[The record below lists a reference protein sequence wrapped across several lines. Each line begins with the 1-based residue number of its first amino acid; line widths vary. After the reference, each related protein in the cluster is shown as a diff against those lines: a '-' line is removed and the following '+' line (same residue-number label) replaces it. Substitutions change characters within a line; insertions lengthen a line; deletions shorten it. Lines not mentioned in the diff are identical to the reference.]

1 MRLILLFFSLVLIPL
16 LQAMTAPF
24 DTLLLETPS
33 VASIRYTVDG
43 IETRLSLPLQ
53 TAATVGQ
60 LNVEKSVE
68 LLDPDNYRVAY
79 AFTPLKDTVVMQHLE
94 LQYEMD
100 LQQQVMLAEGF
111 QCWSTTKEL
120 GPHSRLSAIPSVVSW
135 ITQFNLQG
143 DYDFFNYSGRPG
155 HIHSTGYTY
164 LRNTKSNRIVFF
176 GSLSE
181 SSGYT
186 YYKAD
191 LNSNTF
197 SVYKDIQGK
206 QLGQGETLRIELLVA
221 QRDASRDLRSIWERY
236 ADHFDPKHAFRHP
249 RHLTGWSSWY
259 NFYERVT
266 EDDVLSSLMAFKQHK
281 YPIDVFQIDDGF
293 EQQIGDWLDVDP
305 IKFPRGMKALADDI
319 KKQGYIPGIWLA
331 PFAVGFKSKIVKQHP
346 DWLLKHPD
354 GSLVVAGPNW
364 GGFYAIDIYNNEACQ
379 YLAHV
384 FDEVI
389 DVWGYQLLK
398 LDFIFAAAMIPR
410 LGKSR
415 GEILWDAMDLI
426 VKWTHKRALLLASG
440 VALPSTWGRFEYS
453 RVSSDAS
460 PWWDHSVLRLANVR
474 ERVATNNAIT
484 STLNR
489 WAMGSTVFG
498 SDPDVFFVRSNNN
511 KLTKE
516 EKHTLLAINI
526 VFGQLTL
533 MSDNVNLY
541 DKQEHKLY
549 SSIFPKPEASVL
561 DVVPVGNDVY
571 QATYAC
577 YGREYMLITNLSPLP
592 VTAQLPLGED
602 GNYEYFFERSNVLI
616 SGSRVDWLPS
626 QSHIF
631 LKSHETRAFMK
642 TAANKDAFMGSTG
655 HIVPGSEI
663 EQLTQDDQGVVH
675 ITLRKPHM
683 SKKNRIYLK
692 LESNNSDLPSVYVD
706 GQLAS
711 HVERVVWNE
720 HISVAKVII
729 FE

>member
-1 MRLILLFFSLVLIPL
+1 
-16 LQAMTAPF
+16 MTTPYE
-24 DTLLLETPS
+24 TLLLDTPS
-33 VASIRYTVDG
+33 IANIKYTVNG
-43 IETRLSLPLQ
+43 IETSLSLPLEMI
-53 TAATVGQ
+53 ATIGQ
-60 LNVEKSVE
+60 LQVEKTVK
-68 LLDPDNYRVAY
+68 LLDPNNYEVVY
-79 AFTPLKDTVVMQHLE
+79 EFKPLESQVFMKHLE
-94 LQYEMD
+94 IEYEMN

-120 GPHSRLSAIPSVVSW
+120 GPHNRLSAIPKVVSW
-135 ITQFNLQG
+135 VTQFNLQG
-143 DYDFFNYSGRPG
+143 DYDFFDYSGQPG

-164 LRNTKSNRIVFF
+164 LRNTKSNNIVFF
-176 GSLSE
+176 GSVSE
-181 SSGYT
+181 ESGYT

-191 LNSNTF
+191 FNTGKF
-197 SVYKDIQGK
+197 SLYKDIEGK
-206 QLGQGETLRIELLVA
+206 KLEKGETLRIKLYVA
-221 QRDASRDLRSIWERY
+221 QRDNTQDLRTIWEQY
-236 ADHFDPKHAFRHP
+236 ADYYDPKHEFRNP

-266 EDDVLSSLMAFKQHK
+266 EDDVISSLIAFKQHK

-293 EQQIGDWLDVDP
+293 EQQIGDWLDVDS
-305 IKFPRGMKALADDI
+305 IKFPRGMKVLADDI
-319 KKQGYIPGIWLA
+319 KKQNYIPGIWLA
-331 PFAVGFKSKIVKQHP
+331 PYAVGFKSRIVKEHP
-346 DWLLKHPD
+346 DWLLKHSD

-364 GGFYAIDIYNNEACQ
+364 GGFYAIDIYNNEACN
-379 YLAHV
+379 YLENV
-384 FDEVI
+384 FDQVI
-389 DVWGYQLLK
+389 DVWGYRLLK

-440 VALPSTWGRFEYS
+440 VTLPSTWGRFEYS

-460 PWWDHSVLRLANVR
+460 PWWDHSVLRVANVR

-489 WAMGSTVFG
+489 WAMGSTIFG

-511 KLTKE
+511 KLTNE
-516 EKHTLLAINI
+516 EKHTLLVINI

-549 SSIFPKPEASVL
+549 SSIFPKPEAQVL
-561 DVVPVGNDVY
+561 DLVSIGNDVY
-571 QATYAC
+571 QAIYSC
-577 YGREYMLITNLSPLP
+577 NGREYIFITNLSPLP
-592 VTAQLPLGED
+592 FTAQLPLGEN

-616 SGSRVDWLPS
+616 SGSRVDWLRS
-626 QSHIF
+626 QSHVF
-631 LKSHETRAFMK
+631 LKSHETRTFMK
-642 TAANKDAFMGSTG
+642 IPTENDKFMGSTG

-663 EQLTQDDQGVVH
+663 ESLVKNDQGVIH
-675 ITLRKPHM
+675 IALKKPHM

-692 LESNNSDLPSVYVD
+692 IDSNNSDLPTVYVD
-706 GQLAS
+706 GELALR
-711 HVERVVWNE
+711 VERVVWNE